1 MREIGI
7 LIDASPKVED
17 IVISTV
23 KEDGELEKERKSCNG
38 SDRLGSLEF
47 ANVSFAYPVQ
57 RGVHALFGVFT

>member
-1 MREIGI
+1 MVS
-7 LIDASPKVED
+7 LLVAAKKKASK
-17 IVISTV
+17 
-23 KEDGELEKERKSCNG
+23 LEKERKSCNG